1 MSCEGWRG
9 RNEETIESSLSW
21 RVNHIGEI
29 GGWEEIIIN
38 IRRERS
44 WANMGL
50 EAINLIGLESGVK
63 VAYKYWDIFWFVLIE
78 NCMEVVPNL
87 MFAM

>member
-1 MSCEGWRG
+1 
-9 RNEETIESSLSW
+9 
-21 RVNHIGEI
+21 
-29 GGWEEIIIN
+29 
-38 IRRERS
+38 
-44 WANMGL
+44 MGL